1 MKKTATKNPGTHTDA
16 LKGSVKSPAA
26 GAVYTSELRQSGSRW
41 LLTAQDD
48 EMHPPLPAPGLVP
61 AVENA
66 VAIINFINRASAH
79 MASLT
84 EIVIALSI
92 SKSHCHSI
100 LKTLTYFGWLK
111 FDPRTKAYHL
121 NSGLLASASSLL
133 GSPVLDT
140 IRHELRQLVRR
151 TEIPAVLTQ
160 PQADDTFIVVDK
172 FNGAQ
177 SMEVSF
183 PIGHHFPRD
192 ATANMRA
199 YLAWQPES
207 VIDRWMKDWR
217 PVRYTSATLMT
228 EADVRAE
235 IAATRKRGYARSVGE
250 LTEGLMALGMPIF
263 DRHGEVIY
271 IFTCSG
277 LLPTLASREEML
289 AREIVRTAASINR
302 AILARV
308 PNDFPMG

>member
-1 MKKTATKNPGTHTDA
+1 MKKAKTEKHAPERPSRSRSAAPAGTA
-16 LKGSVKSPAA
+16 
-26 GAVYTSELRQSGSRW
+26 YTSELRQSGSRW

-48 EMHPPLPAPGLVP
+48 DVHPPLPSPGLVP

-66 VAIINFINRASAH
+66 IAIINYLNHAPSH
-79 MASLT
+79 MAALT
-84 EIVIALSI
+84 EILGVLSI

-111 FDPRTKAYHL
+111 FDDRTKAYQL

-140 IRHELRQLVRR
+140 IRCELQLLVRR
-151 TEIPAVLTQ
+151 TEIPAVLSQ
-160 PQADDTFIVVDK
+160 PQSDDTFIVIDK

-207 VIDRWMKDWR
+207 EIDRWMTNWR

-228 EADVRAE
+228 EAEVRAE

-263 DRHGEVIY
+263 GRHGEVIY
-271 IFTCSG
+271 VFSCSG
-277 LLPTLASREEML
+277 LLSALAPREEML
-289 AREIVRTAASINR
+289 AREIVKAAVAINR
-302 AILARV
+302 ALLARI
-308 PNDFPMG
+308 PDDFPKA